1 MRGLAGAEIRRG
13 IVRAYDAGPPKV
25 ATVELVGA
33 LTAHVAGIPVAFE
46 VDGAEMTD
54 GALVL
59 VVMFD
64 EHNPAQ
70 AVVVSVYG

>member
-13 IVRAYDAGPPKV
+13 IVRVYDAGPPKI
-25 ATVELVGA
+25 ATVEMVGS
-33 LTAHVAGIPVAFE
+33 LTAHVAGIPVALE
-46 VDGAEMTD
+46 IADGDMVD

-70 AVVVSVYG
+70 AVVAAVYG

>member
-13 IVRAYDAGPPKV
+13 IVRAYDAGPPRV
-25 ATVELVGA
+25 ATIELVGTV
-33 LTAHVAGIPVAFE
+33 TAHLGGIPVALE
-46 VDGAEMTD
+46 IDGADMTG

-64 EHNPAQ
+64 EHNPGQ
-70 AVVVSVYG
+70 AVVVAVYG